1 MKKNDRFTLIELLVA
16 CHPKR
21 IERRT
26 IKSIFTL
33 IELLVVIAIIAILAS
48 MLLPALNKA
57 RDKAKAIACT
67 GNLKQIGT
75 AVLMYSDTFDGLIL
89 GYQDDGGWTQ
99 IIENGIGKLPQNV
112 FGCPGFPTKYDTTM
126 FNRFYDV
133 YGLRYNGWAV
143 PAELRGGANT
153 LVVKKVSK
161 ASTFILVADTY
172 RSSRNAQFYNL
183 RFDSNASDYG
193 MQMRHGSRANTLML
207 DGHVEAVGRLDYKS
221 YISGDYGEPKT
232 VYSYTAAGARVAD

>member
-1 MKKNDRFTLIELLVA
+1 MKKFKN
-16 CHPKR
+16 
-21 IERRT
+21 
-26 IKSIFTL
+26 FTL

-75 AVLMYSDTFDGLIL
+75 AVLMYGDTYNGVIL

-99 IIENGIGKLPQNV
+99 IIENGVGKLPQNV
-112 FGCPGFPTKYDTTM
+112 FGCPGFPTRYDTAT

-133 YGLRYNGWAV
+133 YGLRFSGWAT
-143 PAELRGGANT
+143 PTEFRGGTNIV
-153 LVVKKVSK
+153 VVKKIPK
-161 ASTFILVADTY
+161 TSTYIFVTDTY
-172 RSSRNAQFYNL
+172 RSSRNAQFYSL
-183 RFDSNASDYG
+183 RFDSSASDYG

-221 YISGDYGEPKT
+221 YISGDYGETKT

>member
-1 MKKNDRFTLIELLVA
+1 MKKFKN
-16 CHPKR
+16 
-21 IERRT
+21 
-26 IKSIFTL
+26 FTL

-75 AVLMYSDTFDGLIL
+75 AVLMYGDTFNGVIL

-99 IIENGIGKLPQNV
+99 IIENGVGKLPANV
-112 FGCPGFPTKYDTTM
+112 FGCPGYPTRYDTAA
-126 FNRFYDV
+126 FDRCRDV
-133 YGLRYNGWAV
+133 YGFRYSGWAT
-143 PAELRGGANT
+143 PTELRGGANT
-153 LVVKKVSK
+153 LVIKKVSK
-161 ASTFILVADTY
+161 TSTYIVIADTY
-172 RSSRNAQFYNL
+172 RASSNSQFYNL
-183 RFDSNASDYG
+183 RFDSSASDYG

-207 DGHVEAVGRLDYKS
+207 DGHVEAVGRLDYKG
-221 YISGDYGEPKT
+221 YISGDYGAAKT